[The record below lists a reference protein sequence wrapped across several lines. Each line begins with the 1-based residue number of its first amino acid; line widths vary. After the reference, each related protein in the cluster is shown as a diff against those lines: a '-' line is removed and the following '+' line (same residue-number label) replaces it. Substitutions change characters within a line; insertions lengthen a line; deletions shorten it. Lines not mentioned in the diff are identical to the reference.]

1 MSPITILP
9 PIYIGFFHLITGTVY
24 ATWAFIPQY
33 LSPDYKVCVYDRRGY
48 GWSETYEHDHVNMLN
63 DEPQWSKTNV
73 EFFRALVDVAK
84 IKRPFYLA
92 GHSYGGHHL
101 LYTALKYPDLVKGLI
116 FLDSSRF
123 SAVDILEEMLELV
136 ANFQPTGLMSVVLDH
151 KLFDY
156 EEAFSD
162 YIQLSEMPQDV
173 TDAFLAS
180 MKSGTYFTA
189 YLRENEYIDYSREQV
204 SKDLGNNRID
214 IPTLVIDA
222 GSSAGGWF
230 PAKNFPKYDSSV
242 DALPVPGATH
252 EGLTL
257 TKHYG
262 NITASH
268 MRDFI
273 KRVQNGYYN

>member
-1 MSPITILP
+1 
-9 PIYIGFFHLITGTVY
+9 
-24 ATWAFIPQY
+24 
-33 LSPDYKVCVYDRRGY
+33 
-48 GWSETYEHDHVNMLN
+48 MLK

-73 EFFRALVDVAK
+73 EFFRELVNVAK
-84 IKRPFYLA
+84 IQRPFYLA

-101 LYTALKYPDLVKGLI
+101 IYTALKYPELIKGLI
-116 FLDSSRF
+116 FLDSSGF
-123 SAVDILEEMLELV
+123 SAVSILEEMLELV
-136 ANFQPTGLMSVVLDH
+136 ANFQPTGLMSVVLDN

-156 EEAFSD
+156 EDAFSD

-180 MKSGTYFTA
+180 MKSGTYFLA
-189 YLRENEYIDYSREQV
+189 YLRENEYIDYSRTMV
-204 SKDLGNNRID
+204 TKDLINNRID
-214 IPTLVIDA
+214 IPALVVDA
-222 GSSAGGWF
+222 GSESGWF
-230 PAKNFPKYDSSV
+230 PAQKFPKYKRSV
-242 DALPVPGATH
+242 DSIAVPGATH